1 MTGPFAADVGE
12 GFDVEVFLAVDDV
25 RGWGVDGGGGEGAK
39 VPLEVGDVDDGVAA
53 DVGGKVDFVDDV
65 GTGFEHWVRAVELR
79 AEFPTS
85 AGGGGGI
92 KEGGFN
98 PDEIPGGEGDVVA
111 VAVGGESLC
120 SLGLFEP
127 FADTAVDGGH
137 VTDEVWGVGGAEVGG
152 IGGEGGRGAGV
163 VTMANKEGRFSCGG
177 VD

>member
-1 MTGPFAADVGE
+1 MTVPFAADVGE

-85 AGGGGGI
+85 AGGGGGV

-127 FADTAVDGGH
+127 SSITTTSWRLPAV
-137 VTDEVWGVGGAEVGG
+137 TWP
-152 IGGEGGRGAGV
+152 R
-163 VTMANKEGRFSCGG
+163 SC
-177 VD
+177 

>member
-1 MTGPFAADVGE
+1 MLSGFPGALSDTTADPFNKELLTGPFAADVGE

-85 AGGGGGI
+85 SGGGGGV

-98 PDEIPGGEGDVVA
+98 PDEVPAVKVTWWRLVARACAAWACSSRLRTRRWMVV
-111 VAVGGESLC
+111 
-120 SLGLFEP
+120 
-127 FADTAVDGGH
+127 
-137 VTDEVWGVGGAEVGG
+137 
-152 IGGEGGRGAGV
+152 
-163 VTMANKEGRFSCGG
+163 M
-177 VD
+177 